1 MKLVFVKDT
10 FMIFHLFVMERVIG
24 RVEHTDELN
33 VSFSEDFGFLLFL
46 LGLLFLLSG
55 FLVLNNLFVKCLDC
69 VLKFGKI
76 LLKSLPLEFI
86 LVLLPP

>member
-1 MKLVFVKDT
+1 MELVFVKNT
-10 FMIFHLFVMERVIG
+10 FMIFHFLLVERVIG
-24 RVEHTDELN
+24 RVEHSDKLD
-33 VSFSEDFGFLLFL
+33 VSFSEDFGLLLFL
-46 LGLLFLLSG
+46 LGLLFLLWG
-55 FLVLNNLFVKCLDC
+55 FLVLNNLFVECLDC